1 VESWK
6 LQLGAT
12 VSGEGTR
19 FRAWAPRVSKIH
31 LEIRDRGVF
40 PMEAEEKGYY
50 TAWVQ
55 GLRPG
60 ARYSYLLE
68 ENRRRPDPASRF
80 QPDGVNGPSEVV
92 DPGAFAWEDGSWKGI
107 APEELILYELHT
119 GTFTPEGTFEAI
131 IPRIA
136 YLKGELGVTALEIM
150 PVAQFPGSRNWGYD
164 GAYPYAPQNSYGG
177 PRRFKELINACH
189 GKGLAVILDV
199 VYNHL
204 GPEGNY
210 LSEFGPY
217 FQNRCQTPWG
227 SAVNFDGPE
236 SDEVR
241 RFFIENALYWA
252 TEYHVDGL
260 RLDAVHGMFDFSA
273 HHFLAELRERIQ
285 EQSDR
290 LGRRVITIAESDL
303 NDVRVLNSPER
314 GGYGLD
320 AQFND
325 DFHHSLHVLL
335 TGERNSYYQDFGDL
349 GQLARA
355 LQDGYVYTGQY
366 SSSRKRR
373 HGSPS
378 GHLSPFKFIDFCQN
392 HDQVGNRLKGLRLS
406 KLVSFEALKLAAGL
420 VVLTPHIPLLFMG
433 EEYGEEAPFTY
444 FIHHSNPALVE
455 AVRKGRREEFAEFQR
470 EGEPPDPQS
479 EAVFRDCKIDPDLR
493 LRGNHKKLFEYYK
506 TLIRYRK
513 KNPAL
518 FQAGKEGLKIDAPG
532 ENLTLSITRG
542 PEGGRVFCLAYF
554 GQFPGE
560 VRISAE
566 PGRWKKILD
575 SSSPEWG
582 GPGVSAADS
591 ISGDGGKLSLRLGA
605 YNFLVYQKIAEKSP
619 FVSI

>member
-1 VESWK
+1 MENWK
-6 LQLGAT
+6 LELGAA

-19 FRAWAPRVSKIH
+19 FRVWAPRVSKIR
-31 LEIRDRGVF
+31 LEIGGDCGIF

-80 QPDGVNGPSEVV
+80 QPDGVNGPSETI
-92 DPGAFAWEDGSWKGI
+92 DPGAFAWEDGSWKGVS
-107 APEELILYELHT
+107 PKELILYELHT
-119 GTFTPEGTFEAI
+119 GTFTPNGTFEAV
-131 IPRIA
+131 IPWID
-136 YLKGELGVTALEIM
+136 YLKSELGATAIQVM

-164 GAYPYAPQNSYGG
+164 GVFPYAPQNSYGG

-189 GKGLAVILDV
+189 EKGLAVILDV

-217 FQNRCQTPWG
+217 FTDRYKTPWG

-241 RFFIENALYWA
+241 RFFIENALYWV

-260 RLDAVHGMFDFSA
+260 RLDAIHGMFDFSA

-285 EQSDR
+285 EQSEK
-290 LGRRVITIAESDL
+290 LGRRVVLIAESDL
-303 NDVRVLNSPER
+303 NDVRVLNTSEMC
-314 GGYGLD
+314 GYGLD
-320 AQFND
+320 AQLND
-325 DFHHSLHVLL
+325 DFHHSLHTLL
-335 TGERNSYYQDFGDL
+335 TKERNSYYQDFGDL

-366 SSSRKRR
+366 SSFRRRR

-378 GHLSPFKFIDFCQN
+378 GHLSPFKFIDFSQN
-392 HDQVGNRLKGLRLS
+392 HDQTGNRMSGSRLS

-444 FIHHSNPALVE
+444 FIDHSDPALVE

-479 EAVFRDCKIDPDLR
+479 EAVFRDCKIHPDLR
-493 LRGNHKKLFEYYK
+493 LRGKHKKLFEYYQ

-513 KNPAL
+513 NNPAL
-518 FQAGKEGLKIDAPG
+518 FQSKEGLKIDTL
-532 ENLTLSITRG
+532 EDNLTLGITRG
-542 PEGGRVFCLAYF
+542 PEEDRVFCLAYF
-554 GQFPGE
+554 GESPGE

-619 FVSI
+619 LVSV